1 MSKVKPH
8 LGQVRS
14 LFLAKSIALPHRG
27 IYAFRF
33 PGMDTDISR
42 K

>member
-14 LFLAKSIALPHRG
+14 LFLAKSITLPHGR
-27 IYAFRF
+27 IYAFRL
-33 PGMDTDISR
+33 SAEE
-42 K
+42 KWAL